1 MPVPTSII
9 LPLVAQIARTPDD
22 DASLAALARR
32 ARRSP
37 FEVHRA
43 FRRVVGETPKGF
55 TQRLRLDLAAAR
67 LVTTRE
73 PILEIALAGGFASHE
88 VFTRAFVRRF
98 RMSPRAYRARGIS
111 GALTK
116 TLARHAAI
124 VRTTGPCIG
133 LYQSGPEP
141 RNPVML
147 EVCRRQLDPRPALV
161 IRRRIAPAQVGAT
174 LGELLPRVFA
184 HAQREGLA
192 FTGQPF
198 TRYVATGVGLVT
210 IEAGMPIA
218 TAGTS
223 AGEIEAVELPGGS
236 AAVAIHRGPY
246 DRLRDTHAAIER
258 WLDANGL
265 EAGGAPWEVYVTD
278 PGHQPDPAQWETEVI
293 YPVRTRKD

>member
-1 MPVPTSII
+1 
-9 LPLVAQIARTPDD
+9 
-22 DASLAALARR
+22 
-32 ARRSP
+32 
-37 FEVHRA
+37 
-43 FRRVVGETPKGF
+43 
-55 TQRLRLDLAAAR
+55 
-67 LVTTRE
+67 
-73 PILEIALAGGFASHE
+73 
-88 VFTRAFVRRF
+88 
-98 RMSPRAYRARGIS
+98 
-111 GALTK
+111 
-116 TLARHAAI
+116 
-124 VRTTGPCIG
+124 
-133 LYQSGPEP
+133 
-141 RNPVML
+141 
-147 EVCRRQLDPRPALV
+147 V
-161 IRRRIAPAQVGAT
+161 IRRRIAPAPVGAT